1 MARMAG
7 VLNSVYT
14 VAAVT
19 VAVLGFLF
27 VMFAT
32 GDREAGLLVEGAIG
46 IVLLVALG
54 ATLIM

>member
-1 MARMAG
+1 MTTMAG

-14 VAAVT
+14 VAAVA
-19 VAVLGFLF
+19 VSVLGFLF

-32 GDREAGLLVEGAIG
+32 GDRETGLLIEGVIG

-54 ATLIM
+54 ATLIV